1 MLELTVFISV
11 KIDNLNELSR
21 LMPEIVNKEHKM
33 NSDNTKI
40 NTEIK
45 YLLISWVS
53 NTELENSSLFINI
66 LSGLAWESN
75 SLIENLK
82 SK

>member
-1 MLELTVFISV
+1 MDS
-11 KIDNLNELSR
+11 LNELSR
-21 LMPEIVNKEHKM
+21 LMPDIVSNEHKM
-33 NSDNTKI
+33 NSDNMKI

-45 YLLISWVS
+45 YLLISLVS

-66 LSGLAWESN
+66 LRGLAWESS

-82 SK
+82 SE